1 MLRLTAPRRFGGN
14 GGSTSDP
21 RVVYVESLSGAL
33 YLEKP
38 AELAAYGAAW
48 DGLCAMAYSHRESQR
63 ALRIIADEYGRA
75 S

>member
-1 MLRLTAPRRFGGN
+1 M
-14 GGSTSDP
+14 
-21 RVVYVESLSGAL
+21 VYVESLSGAL